1 MIELAKTQLGRLR
14 IIGFVEGIS
23 YLVLLG
29 IAMPLKYIYELPQ
42 MVRIT
47 GMIHGLLFVL
57 YVLYVCIVAVQLRW
71 SWSLW
76 KAFLAFVASLVPFG
90 TFWADVRLFRPYK
103 LS

>member
-23 YLVLLG
+23 YLILLG

-71 SWSLW
+71 SLW
-76 KAFLAFVASLVPFG
+76 KVFLAFVASLVPFG
-90 TFWADVRLFRPYK
+90 TFWADVRLLRPYK